1 MKAERKTVSDLF
13 SGDRQ
18 YIIPLFQRPYSW
30 EKKQWEALWSD
41 VEELLKSDNES
52 NEHFFGPI
60 VTQPTKYPPT
70 DVEQYLLIDGQQRLT
85 TLSLVLIALRERLK
99 EFDAD
104 AEKRDYLVKQINKY
118 SDNDVGTRCDY
129 KILPTTTLNDR
140 DIYMK
145 LVKTGSVG
153 QFSANR
159 PMVQAYNF
167 FAQKV
172 RRVVINVSKAEE
184 LFVIIR
190 KKLALVAIELDPA
203 ENPYTVFETLNYRGS
218 PLKQTD
224 LIRNYLFMLID
235 DEEKQNQV
243 HDEHWKPVADYFGE
257 KEVRKSH
264 TFNDFFR
271 YFLTARAQR
280 LIKDTELYSDVK
292 KTVKKEDLDDFWTQ
306 MYWAFD
312 RYLRFVS
319 PERETHPM
327 LQKRLRRLK
336 LIDVTVHFP
345 LMLSLFDEYE
355 TGGITA
361 EQLAEC
367 LFAVETFLVRDVSYR
382 SKSQGLNKEF
392 PSIYR
397 KAKNLMET
405 DFVSALKTAMGNIS
419 YYRND
424 DRFKSGLLD
433 NPLFNS
439 SKYLVKMMLGTIEE
453 HLSGKELAY
462 EDWDL
467 DTMMPESLTP
477 AWRGT
482 LTPEDKIYANTY
494 VPTLGNLILVP
505 KGWQHSLRTF
515 GEKKS
520 ALCFEGG
527 LKTNQYFA
535 NLTRW
540 DVQAI
545 KDRSLA
551 LAEIA
556 LKVWPGFKVPR
567 QYADNDKTGTKPSK
581 LVVLGRAYY
590 PKSWKEVYVFT
601 LNRIYEVNPQGF
613 KEIVNRY
620 PNLFTLKPGSNLAYA
635 RLESGIDA
643 NVNFDANGIY
653 DKCIQSMNIAG
664 MEISEWQLEYA

>member
-1 MKAERKTVSDLF
+1 
-13 SGDRQ
+13 
-18 YIIPLFQRPYSW
+18 
-30 EKKQWEALWSD
+30 
-41 VEELLKSDNES
+41 
-52 NEHFFGPI
+52 
-60 VTQPTKYPPT
+60 
-70 DVEQYLLIDGQQRLT
+70 
-85 TLSLVLIALRERLK
+85 
-99 EFDAD
+99 
-104 AEKRDYLVKQINKY
+104 
-118 SDNDVGTRCDY
+118 
-129 KILPTTTLNDR
+129 
-140 DIYMK
+140 
-145 LVKTGSVG
+145 
-153 QFSANR
+153 
-159 PMVQAYNF
+159 
-167 FAQKV
+167 
-172 RRVVINVSKAEE
+172 
-184 LFVIIR
+184 
-190 KKLALVAIELDPA
+190 
-203 ENPYTVFETLNYRGS
+203 
-218 PLKQTD
+218 
-224 LIRNYLFMLID
+224 
-235 DEEKQNQV
+235 
-243 HDEHWKPVADYFGE
+243 
-257 KEVRKSH
+257 
-264 TFNDFFR
+264 
-271 YFLTARAQR
+271 
-280 LIKDTELYSDVK
+280 
-292 KTVKKEDLDDFWTQ
+292 

-319 PERETHPM
+319 PERETHPI

-355 TGGITA
+355 RGGITA

-382 SKSQGLNKEF
+382 SKSKGLNKEF

-424 DRFKSGLLD
+424 DRFKLGLLE

-453 HLSGKELAY
+453 RLSGKELAY

-482 LTPEDKIYANTY
+482 LTPEDKLNANTY
-494 VPTLGNLILVP
+494 TPTLGNLILVP
-505 KGWQHSLRTF
+505 KGWQHSSRTF

-535 NLTRW
+535 NLVRW

-545 KDRSLA
+545 KDRGQA

-556 LKVWPGFKVPR
+556 LQVWPGFKVSR
-567 QYADNDKTGTKPSK
+567 QYDDDMTGTKPSK
-581 LVVLGRAYY
+581 LVVLGKTFY
-590 PKSWKEVYVFT
+590 PKSWKEVYVHT

-613 KEIVNRY
+613 KQLVDTYPNRFNVKPGTTLAHTRLNSGHQVIVN
-620 PNLFTLKPGSNLAYA
+620 FSA
-635 RLESGIDA
+635 RDL
-643 NVNFDANGIY
+643 Y
-653 DKCIQSMNIAG
+653 DRCMQSMETAG
-664 MEISEWQLEYA
+664 MEISEWHLEYE